1 MRKINMYK
9 IYSQK
14 CMYNWQWKKS
24 YIKIPPDLH
33 WTLRNETLHKTLLR
47 TFLLSSYLYIQ
58 NAIHFS
64 FFYSAPLSK
73 CPGLGWVSVSQKSV
87 AFGHL
92 YLTAAK
98 CIPLT
103 RQDMLAAAE
112 GRWRIFQLKWISLW
126 DFRFHC
132 KLDLLLLA
140 IFSSCL
146 INILFVYFFYSW
158 IKNMF
163 LAFKHVLIVF
173 AICLTYCLA
182 FVCLLFCFHFVFYV
196 FLFVFVLFCFVMIVC
211 DDCHINVPSLHDL
224 FPMCWDI
231 WVQPLCRRLVSN
243 SSP

>member
-1 MRKINMYK
+1 MRKINMCKMYSQK
-9 IYSQK
+9 FYIQHIYSQK
-14 CMYNWQWKKS
+14 CMHNWQMLSKGFS
-24 YIKIPPDLH
+24 IQTPPDLH
-33 WTLRNETLHKTLLR
+33 WTLRKETVHKTLLR

-146 INILFVYFFYSW
+146 INILFVYLFILESR
-158 IKNMF
+158 
-163 LAFKHVLIVF
+163 
-173 AICLTYCLA
+173 IC
-182 FVCLLFCFHFVFYV
+182 
-196 FLFVFVLFCFVMIVC
+196 
-211 DDCHINVPSLHDL
+211 S
-224 FPMCWDI
+224 
-231 WVQPLCRRLVSN
+231 
-243 SSP
+243 

>member
-1 MRKINMYK
+1 
-9 IYSQK
+9 
-14 CMYNWQWKKS
+14 MYNWQLLQFLLTC
-24 YIKIPPDLH
+24 IEH
-33 WTLRNETLHKTLLR
+33 WGKNLSTVKTLFR
-47 TFLLSSYLYIQ
+47 TFRLSSYLYIQ

-73 CPGLGWVSVSQKSV
+73 CPGLGWVSVNQKSV

-140 IFSSCL
+140 ILSSSL
-146 INILFVYFFYSW
+146 IHILFVYNF
-158 IKNMF
+158 
-163 LAFKHVLIVF
+163 IV
-173 AICLTYCLA
+173 Y
-182 FVCLLFCFHFVFYV
+182 
-196 FLFVFVLFCFVMIVC
+196 
-211 DDCHINVPSLHDL
+211 
-224 FPMCWDI
+224 
-231 WVQPLCRRLVSN
+231 LCI
-243 SSP
+243 

>member
-24 YIKIPPDLH
+24 HIKIPPDLH

-146 INILFVYFFYSW
+146 INILFVYFFL
-158 IKNMF
+158 F
-163 LAFKHVLIVF
+163 LNQEYVLSIQTCAHCICYLF
-173 AICLTYCLA
+173 DLLFGICLLVILFSFCFLCF
-182 FVCLLFCFHFVFYV
+182 FVCFCFI
-196 FLFVFVLFCFVMIVC
+196 LFC
-211 DDCHINVPSLHDL
+211 DDCLWWLPY
-224 FPMCWDI
+224 
-231 WVQPLCRRLVSN
+231 
-243 SSP
+243 